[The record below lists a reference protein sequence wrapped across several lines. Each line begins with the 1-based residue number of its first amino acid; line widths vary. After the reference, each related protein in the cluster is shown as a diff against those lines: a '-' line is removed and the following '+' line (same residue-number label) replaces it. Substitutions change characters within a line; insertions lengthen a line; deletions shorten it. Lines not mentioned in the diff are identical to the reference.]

1 MRLQRRAFSMH
12 AAPIQPR
19 AMTQPAVRS
28 DTGARKPARI
38 VASGIHQASKLVR
51 LLPSQSRE
59 VSAVGL
65 LMADYPQHDAAPDS
79 PAR

>member
-1 MRLQRRAFSMH
+1 M
-12 AAPIQPR
+12 
-19 AMTQPAVRS
+19 
-28 DTGARKPARI
+28 
-38 VASGIHQASKLVR
+38 ASGIHQASKLVR